1 MAPELDAQLFKK
13 KKKKAGVQQF
23 VAETGLTPEE
33 KAKQLQKML
42 VSPLRKQLN
51 RFNLN
56 IEKGYGFFTYQS
68 KLENVTVVQDASGSP
83 LYLLPAGSEQLVA
96 PVEGI
101 TDWFSNVQTITIN
114 RIDDD
119 SNLIG
124 TDTTDFVYRNSG
136 RINPFVLRLSFSLKK
151 LDRGHYE
158 RTGERIYLDDDM
170 LRVGAG
176 IGWGKL
182 KYRNL
187 VNQQE
192 VSDLFR
198 QYRLPQTEYST
209 TKMFG
214 TISYNF
220 FTMGDFSAIADVM
233 AGVWKLKQNTANVD
247 NSVITYDP
255 FADVGVMFQ
264 KRFSKYFKG
273 YIRPGIE
280 YRKYTLNAGDI
291 AFPHQYMMFTVSVG
305 LLLKYPIYPRNKYT
319 ADQVKME
326 HVFNGKIYRGQPFYQ
341 NQNPRYGQNRGRRKP
356 GGSYFPKPKKKKEKK
371 QKNGN

>member
-1 MAPELDAQLFKK
+1 M
-13 KKKKAGVQQF
+13 AGVEKF
-23 VAETGLTPEE
+23 VLETAPTPEE
-33 KAKQLQKML
+33 RAKQLQKLL

-51 RFNLN
+51 RFNLS
-56 IEKGYGFFTYQS
+56 IEKGFGYFAYQN
-68 KLENVTVVQDASGSP
+68 KLENVTAVQDASGSP
-83 LYLLPAGSEQLVA
+83 TYLLPTGTDLNVTPLQ
-96 PVEGI
+96 GI
-101 TDWFSNVQTITIN
+101 TDWLSNSQTITIN

-119 SNLIG
+119 SNLFG
-124 TDTTDFVYRNSG
+124 SDTTDFIYRNTG

-158 RTGERIYLDDDM
+158 RTGERIYLDDDQV
-170 LRVGAG
+170 RVGAG

-182 KYRNL
+182 RYRNP

-192 VSDLFR
+192 VSSLLRD
-198 QYRLPQTEYST
+198 YRLPQTTYAT

-214 TISYNF
+214 TLSYNF
-220 FTMGDFSAIADVM
+220 YTMGDLSILADVM
-233 AGVWKLKQNTANVD
+233 AGVWKLKENTTNVD
-247 NSVITYDP
+247 NSIISYDP

-291 AFPHQYMMFTVSVG
+291 AFLHQYMMFTVSVG
-305 LLLKYPIYPRNKYT
+305 LLLKYPIYPRNKYQP
-319 ADQVKME
+319 DQVQME
-326 HVFNGKIYRGQPFYQ
+326 HVFNGRIYRGRPFYQ
-341 NQNPRYGQNRGRRKP
+341 KQNPRYGQNRVRRKP
-356 GGSYFPKPKKKKEKK
+356 SGSYFPQPKKKKPKK